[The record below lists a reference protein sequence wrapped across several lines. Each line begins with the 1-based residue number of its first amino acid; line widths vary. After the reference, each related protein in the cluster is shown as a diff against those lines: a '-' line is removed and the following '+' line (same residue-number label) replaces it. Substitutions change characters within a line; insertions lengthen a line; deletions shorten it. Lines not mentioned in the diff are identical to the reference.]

1 MLIAGFPAGSFAT
14 NCYVVAP
21 GPGEECII
29 IDPGQDAEP
38 GVTELLAEYRLRPV
52 AVLATHGHV
61 DHIWSV
67 APVCGA
73 QGIPAYI
80 HPADRALLSDPAK
93 GFRLQVGQ
101 QLFRGLTF
109 TEPDDVIALADGM
122 TLRLAGVE
130 LGGGPR
136 ARPHARLGD
145 VPDRQSGG
153 FRGSSPRASTVLF
166 SGDLLFAGSIGRTDL
181 PGGDY
186 PTILDSLSRVCL
198 TLPDDTLVLPGT
210 RAADDHR
217 RRARHQPVPGRALS
231 RAGAA
236 AAPRPGAGHRAEEA
250 GPVTK
255 EADHAMIRSHE
266 AGTLRRDQAG
276 ERVTLAGWVARRR
289 DHGGVVFIDLRDASG
304 VVQVVFRGEGED
316 RPEHALRAEFCIRV
330 TGEVRERPPGNENP
344 DLPTGQIEVVAD
356 DLEVLGESEP
366 LPFPVEGSR
375 GAERGCPA
383 ALPLPGHPAGR
394 DGRRAAPPLGGVL
407 PGRRCHARARLRLR
421 GDAVPDPVHAG
432 RRT

>member
-1 MLIAGFPAGSFAT
+1 VLIAGFPAGSFAT

-80 HPADRALLSDPAK
+80 HPADRDLLSDPAK
-93 GFRLQVGQ
+93 GFPLQVGQ

-109 TEPDDVIALADGM
+109 TEPDDVIELADGM

-130 LGGGPR
+130 LMVDHAPGHTPGSVTFRTGNQGEPREPSRRDGGAQGPVSKER
-136 ARPHARLGD
+136 GLEEAGGSGPLGSG
-145 VPDRQSGG
+145 VSPDSGV
-153 FRGSSPRASTVLF
+153 SLRASTVLF

-198 TLPDDTLVLPGT
+198 VLPDDTRVLPG
-210 RAADDHR
+210 H
-217 RRARHQPVPGRALS
+217 
-231 RAGAA
+231 
-236 AAPRPGAGHRAEEA
+236 
-250 GPVTK
+250 GPQTT
-255 EADHAMIRSHE
+255 I
-266 AGTLRRDQAG
+266 
-276 ERVTLAGWVARRR
+276 
-289 DHGGVVFIDLRDASG
+289 
-304 VVQVVFRGEGED
+304 
-316 RPEHALRAEFCIRV
+316 
-330 TGEVRERPPGNENP
+330 
-344 DLPTGQIEVVAD
+344 
-356 DLEVLGESEP
+356 
-366 LPFPVEGSR
+366 
-375 GAERGCPA
+375 GAERATNPFLAGLTPGPGPSPQSGSGPPAPA
-383 ALPLPGHPAGR
+383 AGPKGPG
-394 DGRRAAPPLGGVL
+394 L
-407 PGRRCHARARLRLR
+407 
-421 GDAVPDPVHAG
+421 
-432 RRT
+432 